1 MQSVIAI
8 LASSILMLLISGPMH
23 AAAKNMICPN
33 RDNSNGYCV
42 QMDTGDEL
50 RIFFKILPLFVLSIC
65 IRIARADVDT
75 RYNPPSPYHPQNPKY
90 SRRNVPDIF
99 LRLGLSRAMLSKH
112 TCQRPQAVQ
121 VRHKLGITLHFY
133 DRVYFPS

>member
-42 QMDTGDEL
+42 QMDTGAP
-50 RIFFKILPLFVLSIC
+50 IIPKIRNIPGGMFPTFTCASDYLALCCPSIPVKDLKQC
-65 IRIARADVDT
+65 KFA
-75 RYNPPSPYHPQNPKY
+75 S
-90 SRRNVPDIF
+90 SWE
-99 LRLGLSRAMLSKH
+99 
-112 TCQRPQAVQ
+112 
-121 VRHKLGITLHFY
+121 
-133 DRVYFPS
+133 

>member
-42 QMDTGDEL
+42 QMDTGGLMSILDT
-50 RIFFKILPLFVLSIC
+50 ILPAPIIPKIRNIPGGMFPTFSCASGYLALCCPSIPVKDLKQC
-65 IRIARADVDT
+65 KFA
-75 RYNPPSPYHPQNPKY
+75 S
-90 SRRNVPDIF
+90 SWE
-99 LRLGLSRAMLSKH
+99 
-112 TCQRPQAVQ
+112 
-121 VRHKLGITLHFY
+121 
-133 DRVYFPS
+133 